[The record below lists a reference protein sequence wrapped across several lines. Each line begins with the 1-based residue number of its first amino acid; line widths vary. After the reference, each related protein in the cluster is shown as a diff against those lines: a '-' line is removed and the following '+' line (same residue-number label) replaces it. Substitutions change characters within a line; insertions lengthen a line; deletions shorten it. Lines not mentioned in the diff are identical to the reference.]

1 MVFEKAGIRGTGIW
15 TKGQGEKH
23 GSHAGKER
31 WQLMQTGASMEIHG
45 HPQNV
50 KQLFSRPE
58 TWKYHSSLPND
69 RSSMDWESIETC
81 HWVPR
86 RFARCHQNI
95 KTSAPKDWCVNKGK
109 GNDIHWHEIM
119 NYFIILTTWWVLFL
133 ISVTPNY
140 IFFFIRVLV
149 CYSKWEMLETGI
161 CHLTLCHELIT
172 QDIFT

>member
-86 RFARCHQNI
+86 RFA
-95 KTSAPKDWCVNKGK
+95 KVPPKYKNKCPQGLMPPREGQWYPLTWNYELFHYSYHLMGVIFDK
-109 GNDIHWHEIM
+109 CNSQLYIYFFHKSTCMLFQMRNARNRNMPSDIVM
-119 NYFIILTTWWVLFL
+119 
-133 ISVTPNY
+133 S
-140 IFFFIRVLV
+140 
-149 CYSKWEMLETGI
+149 
-161 CHLTLCHELIT
+161 
-172 QDIFT
+172 